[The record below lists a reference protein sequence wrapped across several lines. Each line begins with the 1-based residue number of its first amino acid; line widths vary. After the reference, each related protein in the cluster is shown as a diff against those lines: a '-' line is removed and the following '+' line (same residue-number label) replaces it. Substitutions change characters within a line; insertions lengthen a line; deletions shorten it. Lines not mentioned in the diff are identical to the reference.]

1 MLHREETFT
10 LPDGRTLGCL
20 MCGAEDGFPVFCFH
34 GFPGCR
40 LDYAGFAQP
49 AARRGLLLIS
59 PDRPGIGLSSPQ
71 PGRTLLDAPKD
82 VKALADALDLP
93 RFALYGVSGGGPYAL
108 ACAWALPERAV
119 GAVVAGGLGP
129 LEDDRALDG
138 MNLSNRALFSVAKV
152 WPRAVRLS
160 VGGTAWLMG
169 KHPSW
174 YLRAMNRVLPKSD
187 RDRLGRPDGGRAKHT
202 RAQSAQIFAQGPDA
216 VAEEAVLYTRPWG
229 FSPADI
235 AVPVHFFH
243 GEEDKNVPIRAARL
257 LSRQIRGSVR
267 HFCRGEGHMITG
279 THAGEIFSLLASFFE
294 HVRTVDSASA
304 PVYDRNHQGVSSSTT
319 EGGSMEVK
327 QREEDQMD
335 QNYQINTKC
344 VQAGYEPKNGEPRVL
359 PIYQSTT
366 YKYDTAAE
374 LGKLFDLEADGF
386 FYTRLANPTLDA
398 VEKKIA
404 ALEGGVGAVLTSSG
418 QAASLLAVTNIC
430 RAGDHV
436 VCASAIYGGTFNLF
450 HKTLRE
456 LGIDFTFMAP
466 DATEEEISAA
476 IKENTRCVFTEALS
490 NPALVVTDIEAY
502 ARAAHAHGIPLIVDN
517 TFPTPVNCR
526 PIEFG
531 ADIVVHSTSKYM
543 DGHAVALGGVVVDSG
558 NFNWNNGKFPGLTEP
573 DESYHGVRYTER
585 FGRAAY
591 IVKARTHLMRD
602 LGPQQSPQ
610 NAFLLNLGLETL
622 FLRVERHCRNAL
634 AVARHL
640 EGHEKISWINYPGLE
655 SSPYH
660 ALAQKYMPNGSCGVI
675 SFGVKGGR
683 EAAAKFMESL
693 KLAAIVV
700 HVADARTS
708 VLHPA
713 STTHRQMTDEQLVE
727 AGVSADLIRMSV
739 GIEHIDD
746 IIADIDQALAAL

>member
-1 MLHREETFT
+1 M
-10 LPDGRTLGCL
+10 
-20 MCGAEDGFPVFCFH
+20 
-34 GFPGCR
+34 
-40 LDYAGFAQP
+40 
-49 AARRGLLLIS
+49 
-59 PDRPGIGLSSPQ
+59 
-71 PGRTLLDAPKD
+71 
-82 VKALADALDLP
+82 
-93 RFALYGVSGGGPYAL
+93 
-108 ACAWALPERAV
+108 
-119 GAVVAGGLGP
+119 
-129 LEDDRALDG
+129 
-138 MNLSNRALFSVAKV
+138 
-152 WPRAVRLS
+152 
-160 VGGTAWLMG
+160 
-169 KHPSW
+169 
-174 YLRAMNRVLPKSD
+174 
-187 RDRLGRPDGGRAKHT
+187 
-202 RAQSAQIFAQGPDA
+202 
-216 VAEEAVLYTRPWG
+216 
-229 FSPADI
+229 
-235 AVPVHFFH
+235 
-243 GEEDKNVPIRAARL
+243 
-257 LSRQIRGSVR
+257 
-267 HFCRGEGHMITG
+267 
-279 THAGEIFSLLASFFE
+279 
-294 HVRTVDSASA
+294 
-304 PVYDRNHQGVSSSTT
+304 
-319 EGGSMEVK
+319 
-327 QREEDQMD
+327 
-335 QNYQINTKC
+335 
-344 VQAGYEPKNGEPRVL
+344 
-359 PIYQSTT
+359 
-366 YKYDTAAE
+366 
-374 LGKLFDLEADGF
+374 
-386 FYTRLANPTLDA
+386 
-398 VEKKIA
+398 
-404 ALEGGVGAVLTSSG
+404 
-418 QAASLLAVTNIC
+418 
-430 RAGDHV
+430 
-436 VCASAIYGGTFNLF
+436 
-450 HKTLRE
+450 
-456 LGIDFTFMAP
+456 
-466 DATEEEISAA
+466 
-476 IKENTRCVFTEALS
+476 
-490 NPALVVTDIEAY
+490 TDIEAY